1 MLTKFQF
8 HKGTIKTLVSDTCVP
23 IDNINFNS
31 IKVRL
36 KHLIFCCTL
45 FNIKYFNSIKVRL
58 KLVIAIKVA
67 IYALGYFNS
76 IKVRLKRLEGLV
88 LPPQLIY
95 FNSIKVRL
103 KHIEDVKVSP
113 FRLYFN
119 SIKVR
124 LKQRSTPNKEGS
136 IPISIP

>member
-76 IKVRLKRLEGLV
+76 IKVRLKRPAYSGSQHT
-88 LPPQLIY
+88 PRFQ
-95 FNSIKVRL
+95 FHKGTIKT
-103 KHIEDVKVSP
+103 E
-113 FRLYFN
+113 
-119 SIKVR
+119 
-124 LKQRSTPNKEGS
+124 RSLSWVAT